1 MSVELQSEV
10 ETWFARAQNSQMLR
24 DFLADVRTRCEAIEE
39 ALGPAVVR
47 AVYSR
52 GDKQENGEI
61 FKSFPK
67 IAIALAK
74 QRRSRPDAS
83 ILTVEDIIG
92 LTIVVYYPDE
102 VALVLER
109 LRAHAGLHVEV
120 VKDAPKI
127 TNGYYA
133 HHVVMRSNDPRHYNA
148 HCEVQIKTMMHDA
161 WAAKMHDLVYKPQ
174 GHTDKRLSTMMN
186 VFGEALQSIETQ
198 SELLRNLI
206 HERWNAE
213 VKRRRGVRRT
223 LCAEI
228 QRIRR
233 AFSPQAD
240 TIYRAMHAE
249 SLAHK
254 PELGEIAAKIA
265 QHARTAPLEAV
276 WLALCLAMASADPVH
291 AAFARRMANDFVVQ
305 AARNDEAALEQEEI
319 WCIALGLSACGD
331 LEGAISIS
339 EYILES
345 FTTLQPTE
353 RGMVQ
358 FNLANFLVEQA
369 AFEPTDPDPA
379 ALRARVNT
387 LLAECDHIERADP
400 SAFHDIRGML
410 EVAASTDPAVIRRA
424 IGLIERG
431 LHEAAP
437 ADREIAEIYFELHM
451 RLAWRRLLE
460 LEAETADQPLPPALP
475 PLEADPVPR
484 PDSTSAPLP
493 APPAAAV

>member
-10 ETWFARAQNSQMLR
+10 ETWFARAQGSQMLR
-24 DFLADVRTRCEAIEE
+24 DFLADVRTPCEAIEE

-61 FKSFPK
+61 LKSFPK

-102 VALVLER
+102 AALVLER
-109 LRAHAGLHVEV
+109 LRAHAGLHVV
-120 VKDAPKI
+120 NPSTDAPKI

-213 VKRRRGVRRT
+213 VKRRRACAVRCLPRFSAFVARSARRRIRSIAPCMRNPWRTSRSWAKSPPKSLSTREPRRSKRYGSRSASPWRRPIRCMPHSPAAWRTTSWCRPPGMTRRLWNRRKLVHRAGPERMRRSGRCDRYQRIHSRKFHHAAADRTRHGAVQSGEFSGRAGGVRADRSRSGGVARP
-223 LCAEI
+223 C
-228 QRIRR
+228 QRV
-233 AFSPQAD
+233 A
-240 TIYRAMHAE
+240 
-249 SLAHK
+249 
-254 PELGEIAAKIA
+254 
-265 QHARTAPLEAV
+265 
-276 WLALCLAMASADPVH
+276 
-291 AAFARRMANDFVVQ
+291 
-305 AARNDEAALEQEEI
+305 
-319 WCIALGLSACGD
+319 
-331 LEGAISIS
+331 
-339 EYILES
+339 
-345 FTTLQPTE
+345 
-353 RGMVQ
+353 RGM
-358 FNLANFLVEQA
+358 
-369 AFEPTDPDPA
+369 
-379 ALRARVNT
+379 RS
-387 LLAECDHIERADP
+387 H
-400 SAFHDIRGML
+400 
-410 EVAASTDPAVIRRA
+410 
-424 IGLIERG
+424 
-431 LHEAAP
+431 
-437 ADREIAEIYFELHM
+437 
-451 RLAWRRLLE
+451 
-460 LEAETADQPLPPALP
+460 
-475 PLEADPVPR
+475 
-484 PDSTSAPLP
+484 
-493 APPAAAV
+493 